1 MADLA
6 DKAAELQAEAIAAS
20 LAEIAIPPANDIT
33 ECVDCGV
40 TISSERKQHMASAI
54 RCFDCQTIL
63 ENSRGG
69 R

>member
-6 DKAAELQAEAIAAS
+6 DKAAVIQDDL
-20 LAEIAIPPANDIT
+20 LAVALADIAIPPANDIT

-40 TISSERKQHMASAI
+40 TISSERKQRMPSAI
-54 RCFDCQTIL
+54 RCFECQTFI